1 MKAIVLKRSLFIYLF
16 ILVESTSV
24 LKCSD
29 KFLNFFVMD
38 VVKSSY
44 FHVDYRFSLRGQVKI
59 AAVLRGG
66 GDGKTELLFKMYLLK
81 AKPVSLFVISYRV
94 LRMPTKMKNFQ

>member
-66 GDGKTELLFKMYLLK
+66 GGRKNRI
-81 AKPVSLFVISYRV
+81 VI
-94 LRMPTKMKNFQ
+94 